1 MEDAI
6 KIVALVIVM
15 LASVS
20 LSFLLEWV
28 CLRGVLRLMPARA
41 AGLDG
46 SAQNSAARGSLRFAK
61 PGLER

>member
-6 KIVALVIVM
+6 KIVALVTVM

-20 LSFLLEWV
+20 LSLLLEWL
-28 CLRGVLRLMPARA
+28 CLRGLLRLMPARA

-46 SAQNSAARGSLRFAK
+46 AAQNSAARRLLRFAK

>member
-6 KIVALVIVM
+6 KIVALVTVM

-20 LSFLLEWV
+20 LSLLLEWL
-28 CLRGVLRLMPARA
+28 CLRGLLRLMPARA

-46 SAQNSAARGSLRFAK
+46 SAQNSAVWRLLRFAK

>member
-6 KIVALVIVM
+6 KIVALVTVM

-20 LSFLLEWV
+20 LSLLLEWL
-28 CLRGVLRLMPARA
+28 CLRGLLRLMPARA
-41 AGLDG
+41 AGLDR
-46 SAQNSAARGSLRFAK
+46 SAQDSAARGLLRFAK